1 MGWPMEGSDMK
12 LSVLMPVHN
21 EARTLRTIV
30 RRVLDAPVEGEIELV
45 AVDDGSI
52 DRSLEIL
59 EELARGDERIVVVH
73 HPVNRGK
80 GAAIRTAIAAMS
92 GDIAIVQD
100 SDLEYDPADFPRL
113 LKPILDDRADA
124 VFGSRF
130 AASPERRVLL
140 YWHSLGN
147 RLLTWF
153 TNVLN
158 DLNLTDMET
167 CYKAVRADL
176 LKELR
181 LRSNRFGIEPEMTTR
196 LAQSGARIYEV
207 PISYHGRTYAE
218 GKAIGWRDGFEAMW
232 LLFKFRFLDT
242 RSTDNVA
249 WATLESLGRSPQL
262 ARWTIDQFDR
272 AIGDRVL
279 EAGSGPGNLTPL
291 LIDRERIVA
300 LDIERAYVR
309 RLDHRYGHLEN
320 FTAVVG
326 DLEDPDMFAKL
337 ETEEFDTVLCVNVLE
352 HLDRPDVAVKG
363 FHRVLRP
370 GGNALVLV
378 PARQSLYSA
387 MDEAI
392 QHRKRYEGADLRE
405 LLETAGFEVERLES
419 FNRLGVVGW
428 SVNRWTGR
436 TSISPAQVSA
446 FRLMLPLARTL
457 ERVDRLPGLSWIAVA
472 RKAA

>member
-1 MGWPMEGSDMK
+1 MEGSDVK

-59 EELARGDERIVVVH
+59 EELARGDERIVVVRH
-73 HPVNRGK
+73 QVNRGK

-92 GDIAIVQD
+92 GDIAVVQD
-100 SDLEYDPADFPRL
+100 SDLEYDPAEFPLL

-181 LRSNRFGIEPEMTTR
+181 LRSDRFGIEPEMTTR

-218 GKAIGWRDGFEAMW
+218 GKGIGWRDGLEAMW

-242 RSTDNVA
+242 RPTENVA
-249 WATLESLGRSPQL
+249 RASLESLGRSPQI
-262 ARWTIDQFDR
+262 ARWTIQQFDG
-272 AIGDRVL
+272 AMGDRVL
-279 EAGSGPGNLTPL
+279 EAGSGTGNLTPL
-291 LIDRERIVA
+291 LLDRERIIA
-300 LDIERAYVR
+300 LDIDRSYVR
-309 RLDHRYGHLEN
+309 RLEHRYGHLEN
-320 FTAVVG
+320 FSTVVG
-326 DLEDPDMFAKL
+326 DLEDPDIFVKL
-337 ETEEFDTVLCVNVLE
+337 ETEELDTVVCVNVLE
-352 HLDRPDVAVKG
+352 HLDRPDVALEG
-363 FHRVLRP
+363 FHRILRP
-370 GGNALVLV
+370 GGRALILV

-405 LLETAGFEVERLES
+405 LLEAAGFEVERLEP

-446 FRLMLPLARTL
+446 FRLMLPLARRL
-457 ERVDRLPGLSWIAVA
+457 ERFDRLPGLSWIAVG